1 MPQDIYSARWA
12 GPLLI
17 EQGKAETF
25 TLAIERN
32 GSGATITSGT
42 LTIYTSGG
50 VKVIDAAAG
59 SVAVGVFT
67 FPTIGAT
74 VFDDQNLGPNYLIQ
88 VDALIGGVNY
98 RFTNDAVLCVAQLY
112 PTVAQSDLIQ
122 RHSEAAALLGASIT
136 SLQQYID
143 QAWGDITTRLYIDGV
158 EFWKWRT
165 AAATRAALF
174 ARSFELLFFDYATLL
189 QANDRYLKLA
199 EHYAVAYDREFER
212 LASKTDQTE
221 ANTIGA
227 EINGGAPVIMLSSGA
242 RRRRR

>member
-1 MPQDIYSARWA
+1 MPQEIYSARWA

-32 GSGATITSGT
+32 GTGAALTSGT
-42 LTIYTSGG
+42 LTIYTAGG
-50 VKVIDAAAG
+50 VKVIDAVAG

-67 FPTIGAT
+67 FPAIGAT
-74 VFDDQNLGPNYLIQ
+74 VFDDQSLGPNYLIQ
-88 VDALIGGVNY
+88 VDVIIGGVSY
-98 RFTNDAVLCVAQLY
+98 RFTNDACLCIAQLY

-122 RHSEAAALLGASIT
+122 RHSEAAALLGAAIT

-143 QAWGDITTRLYIDGV
+143 QAWADITTRLYIDGV

-165 AAATRAALF
+165 ASATRAALF
-174 ARSFELLFFDYATLL
+174 ARSFELVFFDYATLL

-199 EHYAVAYDREFER
+199 EHYAAAYDREFEK
-212 LASKTDQTE
+212 LASKEDRGE
-221 ANTIGA
+221 NNIIDG
-227 EINGGAPVIMLSSGA
+227 EIKGGAAVIMLSSG
-242 RRRRR
+242 RRR